1 MYGPVIYYVC
11 PPSCSPSSH
20 HLGDGFKVTATS
32 KSQLPSSSLPFQVET
47 CLCYACVKVTEKVSQ
62 PCSFVWVDQ
71 TTLKALETSS
81 CAHTRPPR
89 HTYINQCIYIYIKIP
104 GMYVNQS
111 SSEGCCPH
119 PVLPD
124 ECSPVYLQAPLKPD
138 LKSPLPCTLRVCVT
152 EALFL
157 SRVVLHFHWICTSFA
172 PGWFLHILL
181 KDFSLCCHGGA
192 IFVYLYFL
200 SNTVIYNYW
209 YSSIK
214 LMEKKKTFENV

>member
-1 MYGPVIYYVC
+1 MFWFNRVWSGHLLCLSTELLPKQY
-11 PPSCSPSSH
+11 

-32 KSQLPSSSLPFQVET
+32 KSQLPSSSLPFRVET

-71 TTLKALETSS
+71 TTLKALETSA
-81 CAHTRPPR
+81 CTHTRPPR

-111 SSEGCCPH
+111 SDEGCCPH

-138 LKSPLPCTLRVCVT
+138 CEIPSPLHSVCLCYRSPFSLKSSSAFSLD
-152 EALFL
+152 
-157 SRVVLHFHWICTSFA
+157 
-172 PGWFLHILL
+172 LHI
-181 KDFSLCCHGGA
+181 FCPRMVPSYIIEG
-192 IFVYLYFL
+192 F
-200 SNTVIYNYW
+200 
-209 YSSIK
+209 
-214 LMEKKKTFENV
+214 